1 MRYVKLCISVLV
13 AGAVLLLGWWCWYTV
28 QRVNALETELKMHK
42 EHTAYALAEGKTIVE
57 LNTLRQTHLEN
68 IVLHSQE
75 ILMTMQQIDRYNER
89 IPIHFAKG
97 KRPLTRAL
105 GGQ

>member
-1 MRYVKLCISVLV
+1 MRYVKLCISVFV

-28 QRVNALETELKMHK
+28 QRVDKLEAQFEAHK
-42 EHTAYALAEGKTIVE
+42 EHTAYALAQGKKVAE

-75 ILMTMQQIDRYNER
+75 ILMAIQQIDRYNAR
-89 IPIHFAKG
+89 IPVRYAKG